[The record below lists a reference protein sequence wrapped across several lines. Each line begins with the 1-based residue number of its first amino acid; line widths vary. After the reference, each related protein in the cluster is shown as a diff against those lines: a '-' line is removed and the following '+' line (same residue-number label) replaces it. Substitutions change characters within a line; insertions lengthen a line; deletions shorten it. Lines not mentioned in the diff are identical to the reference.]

1 MSETLKPSAQLF
13 QEKLQARGFSN
24 AIVEL
29 PESTRTAKEAAKA
42 IECRVEEIAKSIV
55 FKMES
60 TGEPILV
67 VASGTNRI
75 NEKTIEQEVNDTL
88 GKATASFVKEKT
100 GYSIGGV
107 PPTGHTAPVLT
118 LLDEDLW
125 KYDTIW
131 AAAGHAM
138 AVFKTTPDEL
148 QKMTGSK
155 VLNVS

>member
-1 MSETLKPSAQLF
+1 MTETLKPSARLF
-13 QEKLQARGFSN
+13 QENLQARGFSN
-24 AIVEL
+24 TIVEL

-60 TGEPILV
+60 TGEPVLV

-75 NEKTIEQEVNDTL
+75 NETTIQQEVDDTL
-88 GKATASFVKEKT
+88 GKAAASFVKAKT

-107 PPTGHTAPVLT
+107 PPTGHSAPVRT

-125 KYDTIW
+125 KYDVIW

-148 QKMTGSK
+148 QKMTGAK
-155 VLNVS
+155 VLKVV